1 MRNTFFMLALF
12 LFGTASVSVYAQSG
26 VTEVT
31 LNGIT
36 YQLNVRVAVDASGA
50 PTGNTVSAPGEAMLL
65 KDAHTGNG
73 TTDVYI
79 PSEITVESKVYTVTS
94 IAKDAFKN
102 CKHVALLS
110 IPSTIVAIGPNAFFN
125 ISSLTRL
132 ECHATIPPAVVAK
145 HFLKNVAVEQLSLV
159 LPAQSIELYLQDD
172 VWKNIVYDATRTDST
187 NNNHQIAIM
196 TQYLLDDALQKF
208 EEKARV
214 HYEIENGDTVHWHYE
229 NHDSTYNEY
238 NEVFY
243 KRTFRN
249 TNWQA
254 LYVPLELM
262 YDDWK
267 NKFEVASIDGIVEQ
281 DADRDGVYDNFYARA
296 TILAEGDS
304 VLPHNLYLIRALNVS
319 AEGGDTIIVSKCSR
333 HDVDQDHLYRV
344 YTNIMDV
351 DTIADGKL
359 TFTAEGSGNV
369 YTFKGQYGMCNVVEK
384 RDAEGNPVQPYC
396 YAMSGGVL
404 KRPNPAMADGVPL
417 GAFRWWLEV
426 TPGSRGA
433 SLAANNSRVSFS
445 FGGDNTTPVDEV
457 LINLNEIEE
466 LGIYYNL
473 EGRRVDN
480 PGRGIFICNGKKVL
494 LR

>member
-1 MRNTFFMLALF
+1 MKNKFFLLF
-12 LFGTASVSVYAQSG
+12 AILLGILSASAYAQK
-26 VTEVT
+26 TNPII
-31 LNGIT
+31 NGIE
-36 YQLNVRVAVDASGA
+36 YQLDVRLGVENGE
-50 PTGNTVSAPGEAMLL
+50 PTDSPVSAPGEAMFVSGSGRSVTELI
-65 KDAHTGNG
+65 
-73 TTDVYI
+73 I
-79 PSEITVESKVYTVTS
+79 PEEINVDGKTYKVTS
-94 IAKDAFKN
+94 IAADALKN
-102 CKHVALLS
+102 YQALTSLT
-110 IPSTIVAIGPNAFFN
+110 IPSTIVAIGGSALFN
-125 ISSLTRL
+125 LKNLIFL
-132 ECHATIPPAVVAK
+132 ECEASVPPAVVGK
-145 HFLKNVAVEQLSLV
+145 HFFKNVNVEHLDVV
-159 LPAQSIELYLQDD
+159 LPGQGIDLYLQHE

-187 NNNHQIAIM
+187 DVNHQIAIM
-196 TQYLLDDALQKF
+196 TQYVLDDALQKF

-229 NHDSTYNEY
+229 NHDSAYNEY
-238 NEVFY
+238 NKVFY
-243 KRTFRN
+243 KRTFGN

-281 DADRDGVYDNFYARA
+281 DADRDGVYDNFYAKA

-344 YTNIMDV
+344 YTNIIDA

-369 YTFKGQYGMCNVVEK
+369 YTFKGQYGRCNVLEK
-384 RDAEGNPVQPYC
+384 RDAEGDPVQPYC
-396 YAMSGGVL
+396 YAMTGGEL
-404 KRPNPAMADGVPL
+404 KRPNPAITTGVPL

-433 SLAANNSRVSFS
+433 SLAASNSRVSFS
-445 FGGDNTTPVDEV
+445 FGGDSTTPVDEV
-457 LINLNEIEE
+457 LINLNEIEG
-466 LGIYYNL
+466 LDIYYDL
-473 EGRRVDN
+473 VGRRVDN
-480 PGRGIFICNGKKVL
+480 PGKGIFICNGKKIL

>member
-1 MRNTFFMLALF
+1 MKNKFFLLF
-12 LFGTASVSVYAQSG
+12 AILLGILSASVYAQETIDGLS
-26 VTEVT
+26 
-31 LNGIT
+31 
-36 YQLNVRVAVDASGA
+36 YQLDVRLGVENGE
-50 PTGNTVSAPGEAMLL
+50 PTDSPVSAPGEAMFVSG
-65 KDAHTGNG
+65 GNKSV
-73 TTDVYI
+73 TELII
-79 PSEITVESKVYTVTS
+79 PEEINVGGKTYKVTS
-94 IAKDAFKN
+94 IAADALKN
-102 CKHVALLS
+102 FQALTSLT
-110 IPSTIVAIGPNAFFN
+110 IPSTIVAIGGSALFN
-125 ISSLTRL
+125 LKDLIFL
-132 ECHATIPPAVVAK
+132 ECKASVPPAVVGK
-145 HFLKNVAVEQLSLV
+145 HFFKNVNVEHLDVV
-159 LPAQSIELYLQDD
+159 LPGQSIDLYLQHE
-172 VWKNIVYDATRTDST
+172 VWKKIVYDATRTDSPDV
-187 NNNHQIAIM
+187 NHQIAIM

-214 HYEIENGDTVHWHYE
+214 HYEIDSNGDTIGSHYE
-229 NHDSTYNEY
+229 NHDSAYNEY
-238 NEVFY
+238 NKVFY

-267 NKFEVASIDGIVEQ
+267 DKFEVARIDGIVEQ
-281 DADRDGVYDNFYARA
+281 DADRNGVYDHFYAQA
-296 TILAEGDS
+296 TIMAEGDS
-304 VLPHNLYLIRALNVS
+304 VLPHKLYLIRALNVS
-319 AEGGDTIIVSKCSR
+319 ADGGDTIIVSKCSR

-344 YTNIMDV
+344 YTNIMGT

-369 YTFKGQYGMCNVVEK
+369 YTFKGQYGRCNVVEK

-433 SLAANNSRVSFS
+433 SLAASNSRVSFS
-445 FGGDNTTPVDEV
+445 FGGDSTTPVDEV

-473 EGRRVDN
+473 GGVRVDE
-480 PGRGIFICNGKKVL
+480 PRKGLYIKDGKKVL

>member
-1 MRNTFFMLALF
+1 MKNKFFLLF
-12 LFGTASVSVYAQSG
+12 AILLSILSASAYAQETYAEVVVTIDGSKYKLDVRLG
-26 VTEVT
+26 VE
-31 LNGIT
+31 NGE
-36 YQLNVRVAVDASGA
+36 
-50 PTGNTVSAPGEAMLL
+50 PTSSTVSAPGEAMLYEI
-65 KDAHTGNG
+65 ANS
-73 TTDVYI
+73 DVEKYVI
-79 PSEITVESKVYTVTS
+79 PEEITYNGKTYKVTS
-94 IAKDAFKN
+94 INANAFKN
-102 CKHVALLS
+102 CQKLTSLS
-110 IPSTIVAIGPNAFFN
+110 IPSTIVAIGGSAFFN
-125 ISSLTRL
+125 LKALTFL
-132 ECHATIPPAVVAK
+132 ECEASVPPAVVEK
-145 HFLKNVAVEQLSLV
+145 HFFKGVDKQGLNIV
-159 LPAQSIELYLQDD
+159 LPGQGIDLYLQHE
-172 VWKNIVYDATRTDST
+172 VWKNVVYDATRTDST
-187 NNNHQIAIM
+187 NNNHQIAIL

-229 NHDSTYNEY
+229 NHDSAYNEY
-238 NEVFY
+238 NKVFY
-243 KRTFRN
+243 KRTFGN

-281 DADRDGVYDNFYARA
+281 DADRDGVYDNFYAKA

-344 YTNIMDV
+344 YTNIIDA

-369 YTFKGQYGMCNVVEK
+369 YTFKGQYGRCNVLEK
-384 RDAEGNPVQPYC
+384 RDAEGDPVQPYC
-396 YAMSGGVL
+396 YAMTGGEL
-404 KRPNPAMADGVPL
+404 KRPNPAITTGVPL

-433 SLAANNSRVSFS
+433 SLAASNSRVSFS
-445 FGGDNTTPVDEV
+445 FGGDSTTLVDEV
-457 LINLNEIEE
+457 LIDLNEIEG
-466 LGIYYNL
+466 LDIYYDL

-480 PGRGIFICNGKKVL
+480 PGKGIFICNGKKIL